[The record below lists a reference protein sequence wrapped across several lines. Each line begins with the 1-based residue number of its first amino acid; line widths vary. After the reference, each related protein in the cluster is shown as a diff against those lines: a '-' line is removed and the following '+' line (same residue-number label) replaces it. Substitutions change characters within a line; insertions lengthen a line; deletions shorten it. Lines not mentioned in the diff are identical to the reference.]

1 MASMTDDSSI
11 REALDAGAINEI
23 EGATLRE
30 YRRLVSEVIN
40 VDEFSVTSV
49 AAPSRVSIKE
59 S

>member
-1 MASMTDDSSI
+1 MTDDSSI
-11 REALDAGAINEI
+11 REALDAGAIREI
-23 EGATLRE
+23 KGATLRE